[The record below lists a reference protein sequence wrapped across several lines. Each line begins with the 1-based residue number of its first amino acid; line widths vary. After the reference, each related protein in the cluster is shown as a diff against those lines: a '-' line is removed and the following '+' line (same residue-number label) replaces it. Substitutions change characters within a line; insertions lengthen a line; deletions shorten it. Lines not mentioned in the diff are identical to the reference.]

1 MFDYSCSR
9 RQFLGFAGGI
19 AAMAGLGL
27 AGCGNSAAPASTGSA
42 AGSAAAKDP
51 MTAAVNEPT
60 RPRRVDEDDD
70 DVERGHGVSLYA
82 ERLYKLPWRATIR
95 ALPKNMRK
103 IERRLSLPNRS
114 NSTRK
119 SAGKL
124 TDFAGR

>member
-1 MFDYSCSR
+1 
-9 RQFLGFAGGI
+9 
-19 AAMAGLGL
+19 
-27 AGCGNSAAPASTGSA
+27 
-42 AGSAAAKDP
+42 